1 MTGKEKKLVS
11 EFTVGLDRAESAIYE
26 LAQIKSVATVGALY
40 TLASKASRLLDMF
53 LGNENKEQGE

>member
-1 MTGKEKKLVS
+1 MTDKEKELVS
-11 EFTVGLDRAESAIYE
+11 EFTAGLERAESAIYD

-40 TLASKASRLLDMF
+40 TLARKASQLLDMF